1 MAWIKQ
7 INEDEAKGKLQ
18 KVYNK
23 ISEKRGKLAN
33 IMKVHSLDPVTMQN
47 HLNLYLSIMFNK
59 SGLNREEKELVAVV
73 VSALNNCAY
82 CINHHA
88 EALNY
93 YWKDDEKISA
103 LISDYKSLD
112 FSIRVHAILNYAEK
126 LTLTPS
132 LVNEYDIQN
141 LRIHNLTDE
150 DILNLNSVISYF
162 NFVNRIATGLGVE
175 FSKDETKGYNY

>member
-7 INEDEAKGKLQ
+7 VEENEAEGKL
-18 KVYNK
+18 KEVYKN
-23 ISEKRGKLAN
+23 ILGKRGKLAN
-33 IMKVHSLDPVTMQN
+33 IMKIHSLDPDLMQN
-47 HLNLYLSIMFNK
+47 HLDLYTSIMFNK

-132 LVNEYDIQN
+132 LINEYDIQN

-150 DILNLNSVISYF
+150 DILNLNSVVSYF

-175 FSKDETKGYNY
+175 YNKDEVQSYKY

>member
-7 INEDEAKGKLQ
+7 IEEKEAEGKLQ
-18 KVYNK
+18 EVYKN
-23 ISEKRGKLAN
+23 ILSKRGKLAN
-33 IMKVHSLDPVTMQN
+33 IMKIHSLDPESMQH
-47 HLNLYLSIMFNK
+47 HLDLYTSIMFNE

-112 FSIRVHAILNYAEK
+112 FSIRIHAILNYVEK

-132 LVNEYDIQN
+132 LINEYDIQN
-141 LRIHNLTDE
+141 LRIHNLSDE
-150 DILNLNSVISYF
+150 DILNLNSVVSYF

-175 FSKDETKGYNY
+175 YDQDEIKGYKY

>member
-7 INEDEAKGKLQ
+7 IEENEAEGKL
-18 KVYNK
+18 KEVYEK
-23 ISEKRGKLAN
+23 ILEKRGKLAN
-33 IMKVHSLDPVTMQN
+33 IMKIHSLDSESMQN
-47 HLNLYLSIMFNK
+47 HLDLYTSIMFNK

-88 EALNY
+88 EALKH
-93 YWKDDEKISA
+93 YWNDDEKISA

-112 FSIRVHAILNYAEK
+112 FPIRIHAILNYAEK

-150 DILNLNSVISYF
+150 DILNLNSVVSYF
-162 NFVNRIATGLGVE
+162 NFVNRIATGLGVDYNE
-175 FSKDETKGYNY
+175 EEIKGYKY

>member
-7 INEDEAKGKLQ
+7 IEEKEAEGKLQ
-18 KVYNK
+18 EVYKN
-23 ISEKRGKLAN
+23 ILSKRGKLAN
-33 IMKVHSLDPVTMQN
+33 IMKIHSLDPESMQH
-47 HLNLYLSIMFNK
+47 HLDLYTSIMFNK

-112 FSIRVHAILNYAEK
+112 FSIRIHAILNYAEK

-132 LVNEYDIQN
+132 LINEYDIQN
-141 LRIHNLTDE
+141 LRIHNLSDE
-150 DILNLNSVISYF
+150 DILNLNSVVSYF

-175 FSKDETKGYNY
+175 YDKDEIKGYKY